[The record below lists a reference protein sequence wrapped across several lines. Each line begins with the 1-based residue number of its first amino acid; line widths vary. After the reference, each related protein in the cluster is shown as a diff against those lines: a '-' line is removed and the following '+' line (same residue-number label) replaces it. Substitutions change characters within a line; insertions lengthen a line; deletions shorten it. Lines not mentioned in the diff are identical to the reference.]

1 MGVGGVVMKMLEAER
16 GDTAAVDTAPGQAVY
31 RPWVLFAYDL
41 YVLKLSCS
49 LAWRCPARV
58 LLAQYDRLVSGKHLD
73 VGVGTGYFLD
83 RCRFPV
89 ERPEV
94 HLLDLNENSLRHA
107 ARRLARYQPTQH
119 LGDVLAPIELTE
131 RFDSVGLNFLLHC
144 LPGNL
149 RVKGRALRELAKVVT
164 DEGVLFGSTILG
176 RGVAHNAMA
185 RKLMAVYNRRGI
197 FGNEEDDEATLR
209 EALEAA
215 FERVDVRVVGCV
227 ASFEARSPRARS
239 AAEGREAG

>member
-1 MGVGGVVMKMLEAER
+1 MLPLGVGR
-16 GDTAAVDTAPGQAVY
+16 G
-31 RPWVLFAYDL
+31 R
-41 YVLKLSCS
+41 
-49 LAWRCPARV
+49 
-58 LLAQYDRLVSGKHLD
+58 D
-73 VGVGTGYFLD
+73 VQ
-83 RCRFPV
+83 PV
-89 ERPEV
+89 
-94 HLLDLNENSLRHA
+94 
-107 ARRLARYQPTQH
+107 QH